1 MRRLPFLNGIRAF
14 EAAARLGGFS
24 SAAAELGVTAAAVS
38 RLVRLLELRM
48 GVTLFE
54 RTANR
59 LSLSPAGRQY
69 SDGLGPILDRL
80 ADLTGQ
86 VAARGD
92 TRTLTVGVGSTFAI
106 RWLIPRLASFRKVA
120 PDIEVRLATGGFTVP
135 YRDDWTCGISLGT
148 GERPGFVAC
157 KLFDA
162 VLLPVCAPG
171 FVPRPRSPAELVPKT
186 LLRIAQAPEDWPH
199 WLEAA
204 GASRVR
210 ATGPMFD
217 NYGLAIQA
225 ACDGLGIAVGIRP
238 YVDDEIRA
246 GRLVAPFPLTVPM
259 GRSWH
264 LYYPPGRE
272 REPAFAAFSRWLA
285 EAARSASASD
295 SRAPSRAPRT
305 SRRAAGTRIRS
316 SPHSRAGRADRTGK
330 DS

>member
-1 MRRLPFLNGIRAF
+1 MRRLPFLIGVRAF
-14 EAAARLGGFS
+14 EAAARLGGFAA
-24 SAAAELGVTAAAVS
+24 AAAELGVTAAAVS
-38 RLVRLLELRM
+38 RLVRLLELRI

-54 RTANR
+54 RSANR
-59 LSLSPAGRQY
+59 LALSPAGRTY
-69 SDGLGPILDRL
+69 SDGLGPLLDRL
-80 ADLTGQ
+80 AELTAQ

-106 RWLIPRLASFRKVA
+106 RWLIPRLAAFRKIA
-120 PDIEVRLATGGFTVP
+120 PDIEVRLATGGYTVP

-148 GERPGFVAC
+148 GERQGFVAE

-162 VLLPVCAPG
+162 DLLPVCAKD
-171 FVPRPRSPAELVPKT
+171 FSPRPRTPADLSPKT

-204 GASRVR
+204 GAPRVR

-225 ACDGLGIAVGIRP
+225 ACDGVGIAVGIRP
-238 YVDDEIRA
+238 YVDDELRS

-259 GRSWH
+259 GRSWY

-272 REPAFAAFSRWLA
+272 REASFATFAQWLI
-285 EAARSASASD
+285 EAAKGS
-295 SRAPSRAPRT
+295 
-305 SRRAAGTRIRS
+305 
-316 SPHSRAGRADRTGK
+316 AGRHRHKRRKRG
-330 DS
+330 